1 MENKYE
7 NVIKKLQSNGMLY
20 INPGLE
26 RVKAVLKHLNNPQDS
41 LKCIH
46 IAGTNGKGSL
56 CAILDSIL
64 SNAGY
69 KTGLYTSPHIFDY
82 TERIKISGQNIPKSD
97 FAGLFTEIYDIAK
110 NNDINLTEFE
120 ILTVIMFLYFKRHN
134 VEIVILETGLGG
146 RLDATNV
153 IKSNLCSAIT
163 EIDLDHTDRLGN
175 TKDKI
180 AFEKAG
186 IIKKESPIYTY
197 SDFEAI
203 KNKAIECSSKF
214 ILVNSDVKDDYR
226 KAFKLKGE
234 HQIKNL
240 ALGLKII
247 EDIFPNIDNNTI
259 IEGLKTINHPLR
271 FEFFP
276 CKNLIIDVS
285 HNPNGIKALRDNL
298 DLYYPNEKRRFIFG
312 ALRTKDYK
320 SMMEILFKEDDEIYL
335 CEFSHPQACD
345 YEQLKKSTNF
355 NVARYKSNKII
366 KADKL
371 NIICGSFY
379 MLSELFTK
387 DFIFSN

>member
-69 KTGLYTSPHIFDY
+69 KTGLYTSPHIF
-82 TERIKISGQNIPKSD
+82 PKSD

-110 NNDINLTEFE
+110 NNDISLTEFE

-197 SDFEAI
+197 SDF
-203 KNKAIECSSKF
+203 
-214 ILVNSDVKDDYR
+214 
-226 KAFKLKGE
+226 
-234 HQIKNL
+234 
-240 ALGLKII
+240 
-247 EDIFPNIDNNTI
+247 
-259 IEGLKTINHPLR
+259 
-271 FEFFP
+271 
-276 CKNLIIDVS
+276 
-285 HNPNGIKALRDNL
+285 
-298 DLYYPNEKRRFIFG
+298 
-312 ALRTKDYK
+312 
-320 SMMEILFKEDDEIYL
+320 
-335 CEFSHPQACD
+335 
-345 YEQLKKSTNF
+345 
-355 NVARYKSNKII
+355 
-366 KADKL
+366 
-371 NIICGSFY
+371 
-379 MLSELFTK
+379 
-387 DFIFSN
+387 

>member
-163 EIDLDHTDRLGN
+163 EIDLDHTDSE
-175 TKDKI
+175 I
-180 AFEKAG
+180 
-186 IIKKESPIYTY
+186 
-197 SDFEAI
+197 
-203 KNKAIECSSKF
+203 
-214 ILVNSDVKDDYR
+214 
-226 KAFKLKGE
+226 
-234 HQIKNL
+234 
-240 ALGLKII
+240 LKI
-247 EDIFPNIDNNTI
+247 
-259 IEGLKTINHPLR
+259 R
-271 FEFFP
+271 
-276 CKNLIIDVS
+276 
-285 HNPNGIKALRDNL
+285 
-298 DLYYPNEKRRFIFG
+298 
-312 ALRTKDYK
+312 
-320 SMMEILFKEDDEIYL
+320 
-335 CEFSHPQACD
+335 
-345 YEQLKKSTNF
+345 
-355 NVARYKSNKII
+355 
-366 KADKL
+366 
-371 NIICGSFY
+371 
-379 MLSELFTK
+379 
-387 DFIFSN
+387 